1 MLFQN
6 LRTVFVC
13 SCLIFLLQAVYY
25 VLNFQLKRSPRI
37 IIHLSEVS
45 TYVQLSDNSSTQTTT
60 TTAIIIDPTSTPK
73 KGILAFLDASIS
85 SSNNFTQ
92 PEPTIYTS
100 LPLCQLNLSKNDSS
114 YRVTIDKRV
123 TPFHVIEEHHA
134 KDLHV
139 GGHWFPNTCQA
150 EQRLAIIICYRNRE
164 IHLKLFLN
172 NIHAFLK
179 KQQLDYTIFVV
190 NQHGKELFNR
200 AALFNVGF
208 LEAMKLYSFNCFIFH
223 DVDLLPED
231 LRNVY
236 RCGEKPRHM

>member
-6 LRTVFVC
+6 LRTVFLC

-25 VLNFQLKRSPRI
+25 VLNFQLKKPPRI
-37 IIHLSEVS
+37 IIPFPEIL
-45 TYVQLSDNSSTQTTT
+45 TYVQLSDNSSIQTTT
-60 TTAIIIDPTSTPK
+60 TIIIDSTSTPK
-73 KGILAFLDASIS
+73 NKILAFSDASIS
-85 SSNNFTQ
+85 SSNDFTQ
-92 PEPTIYTS
+92 PESTIYTS
-100 LPLCQLNLSKNDSS
+100 LPLCELNLYKNDSS
-114 YRVTIDKRV
+114 YRVTVDKKII
-123 TPFHVIEEHHA
+123 PFHVIEEHHA
-134 KDLHV
+134 KDLYV
-139 GGHWFPNTCQA
+139 GGHWFPSTCQA

-190 NQHGKELFNR
+190 NQHGNELFNR